1 MIDNIKANIQAAEIK
16 KAITNDVKD
25 FVKKNGAAELVKN
38 SRFIAATFKLI
49 LSLNDCDSAL
59 IDYAEDVF
67 NDVVEQYKNGGYK
80 F

>member
-1 MIDNIKANIQAAEIK
+1 MFDNVKANIQAAEIK
-16 KAITNDVKD
+16 RSITKDVKD
-25 FVKKNGAAELVKN
+25 FVKKNGAAELVKH
-38 SRFIAATFKLI
+38 SWFIAASFKLI
-49 LSLNDCDSAL
+49 LSLKGCDSAL